1 MYVTFSSSAS
11 EEVGDRG
18 LMGLRD
24 GELPALDTYSGS
36 GTYRTC
42 KRTHHQHHNTTQHNF
57 TLHTPCR
64 FYEQGGNIS
73 MLVIMHIQA
82 IYILKVNIL
91 IRLGM
96 HRNRY

>member
-42 KRTHHQHHNTTQHNF
+42 KRTQHNF
-57 TLHTPCR
+57 TLYTHGR
-64 FYEQGGNIS
+64 LYEHRGK
-73 MLVIMHIQA
+73 IMQILY
-82 IYILKVNIL
+82 IYIL
-91 IRLGM
+91 M
-96 HRNRY
+96 